1 LEFLLCAL
9 TLEVQCFTVHP
20 SHMILRTKIRQFW
33 RTGNDSKQPYCHK
46 CTRYRVENHRLAAS
60 HWQTLSH
67 DVVHLVL
74 SGIRTQNVNGDRHWL
89 HSSCKSNYHTTTTS
103 PMIEM
108 ELGFS
113 MIWLKYWPS
122 GAKRQSLS
130 HMFHCI
136 YLCIE
141 YLKLVML
148 NLNTHTLNTKKVHS
162 KRKWEIIPQQT
173 RFMKCSTQMMRQRL
187 WNLYNKKT

>member
-1 LEFLLCAL
+1 MIRNNRIVIDVHDIEEKKTDLPRVTDKLYHIMLYTSFWVGFEL
-9 TLEVQCFTVHP
+9 TMLMVIGTDCTVVVN
-20 SHMILRTKIRQFW
+20 LTTIRP
-33 RTGNDSKQPYCHK
+33 R
-46 CTRYRVENHRLAAS
+46 R
-60 HWQTLSH
+60 
-67 DVVHLVL
+67 
-74 SGIRTQNVNGDRHWL
+74 
-89 HSSCKSNYHTTTTS
+89 S
-103 PMIEM
+103 PIIEM

-122 GAKRQSLS
+122 GVKRQSLS

-173 RFMKCSTQMMRQRL
+173 RFMKCSTQMIRQRL